1 MSANAFR
8 DMVTVRGRFHRSVQ
22 LARDWQAL
30 GSLREY
36 LLTPTA
42 RDLAI
47 QMLRSITV
55 PNGAKAWS
63 ITGPYGTGKSA
74 FALFLTD
81 VLSHQTSLHAD
92 APSVRQEAGFELL
105 PFLPVLVAGQRAPL
119 VPALLSAL
127 AQALRD
133 VDPELAQAADSNA
146 HRPVVYDHEVVEL
159 FERGAEAAHR
169 TGHGGL
175 LVILD
180 EFGKFLEHGALH
192 PEQVDLLVMQHLA
205 EAATRSTTPIVLITI
220 LHSSFAEYLQGVDDL
235 QRVEWQ
241 KVQGRFVD
249 VAFREPADQV
259 LRLIGLALETHFP
272 PDLEAAYRKVISSVV
287 SAPALADARRRLP
300 IEELLHDCAPIHPI
314 TALLLLPLF
323 RSKLAQNE
331 RSLFA
336 FLTAQEPYGLQ
347 EFLTESVWEG
357 GLPPLCRIDRLYDY
371 VTAALGTTLFLG
383 DRAHRWAEV
392 AQALERVPESAPQLA
407 TAVVKAVGLLGLYG
421 APVGLR
427 ASTELLALAFDDA
440 AGVEEALEYLKQASV
455 LVYRR
460 HQQAFALWE
469 GSDVDLEDCL
479 AEARLHVGQGNLAQR
494 LKEIIGERSGE
505 ERENAGVRQIVARAH
520 YIQTGT
526 LRYFLVDVVDGTPQG
541 LREALSTPLAP
552 GNGQILYIL
561 AGNLRDRA
569 ELIALGTRVDSGR
582 IPRAPLADLG
592 LSKAYPWPRGN
603 VRNSRGVDLGTE

>member
-1 MSANAFR
+1 
-8 DMVTVRGRFHRSVQ
+8 MVNHWTI
-22 LARDWQAL
+22 W
-30 GSLREY
+30 
-36 LLTPTA
+36 
-42 RDLAI
+42 
-47 QMLRSITV
+47 
-55 PNGAKAWS
+55 
-63 ITGPYGTGKSA
+63 TGKSA

-81 VLSHQTSLHAD
+81 VLSHQPSLHAD

-119 VPALLSAL
+119 VPALLAAL

-133 VDPELAQAADSNA
+133 VDPELAQAADSDA
-146 HRPVVYDHEVVEL
+146 HRPVVHDHEVVEL

-205 EAATRSTTPIVLITI
+205 EAASRSTTPIVLITI

-272 PDLEAAYRKVISSVV
+272 PDLEAAYRTVISSVV
-287 SAPALADARRRLP
+287 NAPALADARRRLP
-300 IEELLHDCAPIHPI
+300 IEELLQDCAPLHPI

-392 AQALERVPESAPQLA
+392 AQALERVPASAPQLT

-440 AGVEEALEYLKQASV
+440 VGVEEALEYLKQASV

-494 LKEIIGERSGE
+494 LKEIIGERSGG

-569 ELIALGTRVDSGR
+569 ELIALGRELTGEDTPERRLRILAFPKPIHGLEETLETVEAWTWVQNNTPALEGDPVARQEVRCTAAQRPRLVGSHGWTQFLDCAATSSMPHHPSGS
-582 IPRAPLADLG
+582 RA
-592 LSKAYPWPRGN
+592 
-603 VRNSRGVDLGTE
+603 V